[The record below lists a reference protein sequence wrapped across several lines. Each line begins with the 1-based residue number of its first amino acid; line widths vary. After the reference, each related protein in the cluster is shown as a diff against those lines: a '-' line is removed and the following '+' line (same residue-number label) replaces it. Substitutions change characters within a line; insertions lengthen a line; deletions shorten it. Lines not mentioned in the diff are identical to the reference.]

1 MNAMDVTHVDTAE
14 PRGALSSGLPSA
26 GMPRAEAVA
35 SAGMPSAGI
44 DSAGTPS
51 ARMFSAEAVAT
62 SREPQHWGRA
72 MAVAIGKLAEQ
83 LAVKDG
89 HEALMGRELRLR
101 ITEDPGGVR
110 IAMWCLPEE

>member
-14 PRGALSSGLPSA
+14 PRGALSSALPSA
-26 GMPRAEAVA
+26 GSP
-35 SAGMPSAGI
+35 STGMP
-44 DSAGTPS
+44 
-51 ARMFSAEAVAT
+51 SAEAVAT
-62 SREPQHWGRA
+62 SRVPQHWGRA
-72 MAVAIGKLAEQ
+72 MAVAIGKLADQ
-83 LAVKDG
+83 LAAEDG